1 MGSHGGPKIATDG
14 LVFLMDMANKKSYQ
28 GSGTVWNNLS
38 NNAINGTLT
47 NGTTVAPTSN
57 GPVRPTAHGGSLV
70 FDGTNDYIQL
80 PTKTISGDFT
90 LNLWIKPHKISSPFS
105 GILGNSTSGSH
116 YVIMYLNG
124 RIRVSFGGYSTP
136 FFTGDIVPNEWQLL
150 TVKRTGSTVN
160 VYFNTVESTSGGTT
174 HAHLA
179 NPFIFNRIGSYSSST
194 TNYML
199 NGKLANMS
207 IYNRA
212 LTTAEL
218 EQHYNATRWKLKNT
232 PTNSKILSLDAS
244 NSESYPGSG
253 TVWTDLSGFRNTGT
267 LNNGVAYNSND
278 GGYFDL
284 DGSNDYISF
293 SEYIPIDSH
302 STTISVWVLS
312 NGNQYS
318 LFGDSALSNYVQFI
332 DSRVI
337 IGGYAYIGGTHTFAT
352 NHPTT
357 SWMNITW
364 RWSNGTFR
372 CFRNGVD
379 SATGSISKT
388 TRAAESFNQIGR
400 RQNGTRYMNVNLGQ
414 FEMWNYGLSDSDI
427 TDFYNATKGRFG
439 L

>member
-28 GSGTVWNNLS
+28 GSGTTITDIGGRGD
-38 NNAINGTLT
+38 AGTLT

-57 GPVRPTAHGGSLV
+57 GHVRPTAHGGSLV

-80 PTKTISGDFT
+80 PTQTISGDFT
-90 LNLWIKPHKISSPFS
+90 LNLWINPRKITSPFS
-105 GILGNSTSGSH
+105 GILGNSTSGYY
-116 YVIMYLNG
+116 YVIMYLDG
-124 RIRVSFGGYSTP
+124 RIRVRLGGNSTP

-174 HAHLA
+174 HSHLA
-179 NPFIFNRIGSYSSST
+179 NPFIFNRIGSYSSVT

-253 TVWTDLSGFRNTGT
+253 TVWTDLSGLGNTGT

-318 LFGDSALSNYVQFI
+318 LFGDSASSNYVQII
-332 DSRVI
+332 DKRVI
-337 IGGYAYIGGTHTFAT
+337 INYGYLTGTHGFET

-379 SATGSISKT
+379 SDTGSISKT
-388 TRAAESFNQIGR
+388 TQEVDSFNQIGR
-400 RQNGTRYMNVNLGQ
+400 RQTGSRYMNVNLGQ

-427 TDFYNATKGRFG
+427 TDFYNATKSRFG